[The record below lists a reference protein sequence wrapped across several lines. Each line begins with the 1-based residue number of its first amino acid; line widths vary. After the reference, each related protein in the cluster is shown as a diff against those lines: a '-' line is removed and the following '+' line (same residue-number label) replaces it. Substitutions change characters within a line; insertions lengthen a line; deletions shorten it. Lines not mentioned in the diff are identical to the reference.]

1 MMVAIKDMEMPSGCY
16 YCHFAENRKTNDYGS
31 FCECGIL
38 EDYETINLLERSKH
52 PNCPLVEI
60 ITCKDCKHFYCIA
73 DCPPSIKVCG
83 LHNGA
88 MRISEKFYCA
98 DAERRE

>member
-1 MMVAIKDMEMPSGCY
+1 MVTIKDMEMPKSCAECGMKKRCEY
-16 YCHFAENRKTNDYGS
+16 GIAGGWRENRRVYD
-31 FCECGIL
+31 
-38 EDYETINLLERSKH
+38 
-52 PNCPLVEI
+52 CPLVEI

-73 DCPPSIKVCG
+73 ECPSIKVCG

-98 DAERRE
+98 DAERRD